1 MLVSRSLFELIR
13 EMGRPEF
20 KDPDDR
26 LNSIVPPPPPLL
38 APRSLWTALRY
49 RYQHRRKTM
58 TYQRDPE
65 TERDIDT
72 RREPVGRASGARWSP
87 IALTFVVLLV
97 LVAGWA
103 WLASRAGPGDPTTTT
118 SSDRATDP
126 NMTLKQPGN

>member
-1 MLVSRSLFELIR
+1 
-13 EMGRPEF
+13 
-20 KDPDDR
+20 
-26 LNSIVPPPPPLL
+26 
-38 APRSLWTALRY
+38 
-49 RYQHRRKTM
+49 M

-72 RREPVGRASGARWSP
+72 RREPIGHAGRAGMRWSP
-87 IALTFVVLLV
+87 IALTLVVLLV

-126 NMTLKQPGN
+126 SMTLRQPGN